1 MVCATKTRHENPKRH
16 IFVMS
21 MSVIDQPAADKMV
34 FSSSADSNVRT
45 ADLANCIRALAMDAV
60 EQANSGHPGMPM
72 GMADVAAVL
81 FTQFLKFDAQ
91 HPEWPDRDRFILSA
105 GHGSMLLYALGYLTG
120 YAKMTLE
127 ELRRFRQLGSHT
139 AGHPEADPSLGI
151 ETTTGPLGQGLANA
165 VGFALAEAMLAAR
178 FGREAVDHHTYV
190 IAGDGCLMEG
200 ISQEA
205 LSLAGHLKLGRL
217 IVLFDDNGIS
227 IDGKTSLST
236 SDDHLQR
243 FAASGWQV
251 DAIDG
256 HDPAAIAAALAAA
269 RADTTRPSLIACR
282 TTIAYGAPT
291 KAGTSASHGSPLG
304 KEEIQGTR
312 DRLNWPYAPFEIPQH
327 LLTAWRQVGA
337 QGGAAYAAWAER
349 LTRLAPAQ
357 RDEFVRRMQGDLPD
371 GWQQALSDY
380 KRQLVQDPKAIAT
393 RLASGNV
400 LDVLVPLVPEL
411 VGGSADLTGS
421 NNTRA
426 KGTTPVT
433 AADYDGNYMFWGV
446 REHAMAAAMNGLA
459 LHGGFI
465 PFGGT
470 FLVFSDYCKPAIRLS
485 ALMHQR
491 VIYVLTHDSIG
502 LGEDGPTHQPIEH
515 LAMLRAIPG
524 LRVFRPADTVETLEA
539 WTLALTDSR
548 HPSVLALSRQNLP
561 LLRTTHM
568 DENRTARGAY
578 VLSEAAGA
586 HQVAL
591 VATGSEVALALA
603 VQTQLQAR
611 GIGASVISFPCWSL
625 FDAQPQSYRDSVLP
639 DGVLKVA
646 IEAACPLG
654 WHRYIGRDG
663 LMIGMDGFGASAPAP
678 DLFRHFGFTAEAVV
692 DKVVK
697 RLGA

>member
-1 MVCATKTRHENPKRH
+1 MPTQASRYTLK
-16 IFVMS
+16 IMS
-21 MSVIDQPAADKMV
+21 P
-34 FSSSADSNVRT
+34 SSAVS
-45 ADLANCIRALAMDAV
+45 DLSLRDMANCIRALAMDAV
-60 EQANSGHPGMPM
+60 EAANSGHPGMPM
-72 GMADVAAVL
+72 GMADVATVL
-81 FTQFLKFDAQ
+81 FTQFLKFDPQ

-120 YAKMTLE
+120 YPKMTLAE
-127 ELRRFRQLGSHT
+127 IRQFRQLGAHT

-178 FGREAVDHHTYV
+178 FGGAVVDHYTYA

-205 LSLAGHLKLGRL
+205 ISLAGHLKLGKL

-236 SDDHLQR
+236 SEDHLQR
-243 FAASGWQV
+243 FTACGWSVAAV
-251 DAIDG
+251 DG
-256 HDPAAIAAALAAA
+256 HDPVAIAAAIAAA
-269 RADTTRPSLIACR
+269 RADTTRPSLIACK

-304 KEEIQGTR
+304 KDEIKGAR
-312 DRLNWPYAPFEIPQH
+312 ERLGWPHAPFEIPAT
-327 LLTAWRQVGA
+327 LLESWRQAGA
-337 QGGAAYAAWAER
+337 RGGADYAAWTER
-349 LTRLAPAQ
+349 LGHLAPDA
-357 RDEFVRRMQGDLPD
+357 REEFIRRLSGELPD
-371 GWQQALSDY
+371 GWQAALLAA
-380 KRQLVQDPKAIAT
+380 KRQLIAEPKAIAS

-400 LDVLVPLVPEL
+400 LDILVPLIPEL
-411 VGGSADLTGS
+411 AGGSADLTGS

-426 KGTTPVT
+426 KGTTPV
-433 AADYDGNYMFWGV
+433 APGDYTGNYLFWGV
-446 REHAMAAAMNGLA
+446 REHAMAAAMNGMA

-470 FLVFSDYCKPAIRLS
+470 FLVFSDYCKPSIRLS

-524 LRVFRPADTVETLEA
+524 LQVFRPADAVETLESWA
-539 WTLALTDSR
+539 LALTSTR

-561 LLRTTHM
+561 TLRTAYT

-578 VLSEAAGA
+578 VLREAGTAQ
-586 HQVAL
+586 QVAL
-591 VATGSEVALALA
+591 LATGSEVMLA
-603 VQTQLQAR
+603 VAVQEQLAAR
-611 GIGASVISFPCWSL
+611 GIGASVVSFPCWSL
-625 FDAQPQSYRDSVLP
+625 FDAQPKSYQDAVLP
-639 DGVLKVA
+639 EGVLKVG
-646 IEAACPLG
+646 IEAASPFG

-678 DLFRHFGFTAEAVV
+678 DLFRHFGFTAEAIV
-692 DKVVK
+692 DKVVR
-697 RLGA
+697 RLGE